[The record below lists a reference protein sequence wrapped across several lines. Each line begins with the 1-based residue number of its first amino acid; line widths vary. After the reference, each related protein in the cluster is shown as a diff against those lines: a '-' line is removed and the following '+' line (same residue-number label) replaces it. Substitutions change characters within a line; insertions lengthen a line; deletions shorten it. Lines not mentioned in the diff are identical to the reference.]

1 MAFYVEFPGVRYS
14 GSSYDQTRRRDHP
27 ETGNGGNVEQFK
39 IFNKENLMKRVALL
53 LLVFVFLG
61 AAVLTAAPEK
71 KAEKQVVLPAAVA
84 QAVKANVPGA
94 EIKTA
99 EVEKEAGIN
108 LYDIEFK
115 GDKGEIEIAEDGT
128 VMDIAMIVGYKD
140 VPMEVVKAIHA
151 AAPGAAIRQL
161 EKSEIRAELKKEGDK
176 GRAVKLTAPKYVYE
190 AELHKGEQSGEI
202 QVAPDGQVVEALK
215 WAAEKESAEE
225 NEEANEAP
233 EGQKAPDLKILPAAV
248 LNAFKTAY
256 PKAVIKGTS
265 KETEK
270 GVTYYEVESVDG
282 KLNRDLLY
290 TADGK
295 AAEIEE
301 AVAPESLPVAVQ
313 QALTK
318 AYPGCKI
325 LKAEAMTKG
334 TEKMFELQIQVNNKK
349 QGVTIDPSGKIIK

>member
-1 MAFYVEFPGVRYS
+1 MKNLKW
-14 GSSYDQTRRRDHP
+14 TRLGIFALLAVLLVAAP
-27 ETGNGGNVEQFK
+27 VWASQVSKVQPKKTNVE
-39 IFNKENLMKRVALL
+39 
-53 LLVFVFLG
+53 
-61 AAVLTAAPEK
+61 
-71 KAEKQVVLPAAVA
+71 LPAAVA
-84 QAVKANVPGA
+84 QAVKANFPNA

-99 EVEKEAGIN
+99 EVEKEAGVN

-115 GDKGEIEIAEDGT
+115 GGQGEIEVAEDGT
-128 VMDIAMIVGYKD
+128 VMDIATIVKVKD
-140 VPMEVVKAIHA
+140 IPQAAAQAIRA
-151 AAPGAAIRQL
+151 AAPGAVIKQL
-161 EKSEIRAELKKEGDK
+161 EKSEIRAELKKEDDK
-176 GRAVKLTAPKYVYE
+176 GRVVKLAASKYVFE
-190 AELHKGEQSGEI
+190 ARLHKGTQRGEI
-202 QVAPDGQVVEALK
+202 QVAPDGTVVEALK
-215 WAAEKESAEE
+215 WRVKAAKEEEEEEKE
-225 NEEANEAP
+225 EAIAN
-233 EGQKAPDLKILPAAV
+233 KVPDLKILPAAV
-248 LNAFKTAY
+248 LDAFKTAY

-301 AVAPESLPVAVQ
+301 AVAPEGLPAAVQ

-325 LKAEAMTKG
+325 LKAEALTKG
-334 TEKMFELQIQVNNKK
+334 TEKMFELRIWYSNKK

>member
-1 MAFYVEFPGVRYS
+1 MT
-14 GSSYDQTRRRDHP
+14 DTKCTRL
-27 ETGNGGNVEQFK
+27 GIIAV
-39 IFNKENLMKRVALL
+39 
-53 LLVFVFLG
+53 LVVVL
-61 AAVLTAAPEK
+61 AAVPVWAGQQGKVQPA
-71 KAEKQVVLPAAVA
+71 KAKVELPAAVA
-84 QAVKANVPGA
+84 QAVKANFPGA

-99 EVEKEAGIN
+99 EVEKEAGLN

-128 VMDIAMIVGYKD
+128 VMDIAVIVGYKD
-140 VPMEVVKAIHA
+140 VPREVVKAIRT
-151 AAPGAAIRQL
+151 AAPGAAIRQI

-176 GRAVKLTAPKYVYE
+176 GRVVKLAAPKYVYE
-190 AELHKGEQSGEI
+190 AEVHKGEQSGEI
-202 QVAPDGQVVEALK
+202 QVAPDGMIVEALK
-215 WAAEKESAEE
+215 WRAKEEAGEEKEEAVE
-225 NEEANEAP
+225 N
-233 EGQKAPDLKILPAAV
+233 KAPDLKILPAAV

-290 TADGK
+290 TADGR

-301 AVAPESLPVAVQ
+301 AVAPESLPAAVQ
-313 QALTK
+313 QALIK

>member
-1 MAFYVEFPGVRYS
+1 
-14 GSSYDQTRRRDHP
+14 
-27 ETGNGGNVEQFK
+27 
-39 IFNKENLMKRVALL
+39 MKRVGLL
-53 LLVFVFLG
+53 LLVFAFLG

-71 KAEKQVVLPAAVA
+71 KAEKQVALPAAVA
-84 QAVKANVPGA
+84 QAVKANFPGA
-94 EIKTA
+94 EIKSA
-99 EVEKEAGIN
+99 EMEKEAGIN

-115 GDKGEIEIAEDGT
+115 ADKGEIEVAEDGT
-128 VMDIAMIVGYKD
+128 VIDMATVVMIKD
-140 VPMEVVKAIHA
+140 VPA
-151 AAPGAAIRQL
+151 AAVQAVKKAAPDATIKQL
-161 EKSEIRAELKKEGDK
+161 EKSEIRAELKKEGEK
-176 GRAVKLTAPKYVYE
+176 GWVTKLAVPKYVYE
-190 AELHKGEQSGEI
+190 AELLKGEQRGEI
-202 QVAPDGQVVEALK
+202 QVAPDGKIVEALK
-215 WAAEKESAEE
+215 WWAKAAKAEEEEESEESAK
-225 NEEANEAP
+225 N
-233 EGQKAPDLKILPAAV
+233 KAPDLKILPAAV

-301 AVAPESLPVAVQ
+301 AVAPESLPAAVQ

-325 LKAEAMTKG
+325 LKAEALTKG
-334 TEKMFELQIQVNNKK
+334 PEKMFELQIQVNGKK